1 MKATFATRFFASLL
15 ILGVAAP
22 VMAATPRAPAAAAD
36 AGAPE
41 AAAAEDGATTQPR
54 PRGFRAASGLTVR
67 VEYLGAAGRA
77 SLHARGSTYHLEGK
91 APHPGSVYYPEPYW
105 SDAYALFRA
114 GQPMRLRVTV
124 ENRGKRALKGAQLVA
139 VQEHLDYF
147 GKDGEDVDGAAAQA
161 IALPSLKPGAT
172 WQQEL
177 TLTLPMRLLPGLL
190 QTHVQLVQQRGKRSQ
205 LLLDEPQA
213 GLFCPL
219 EPRRAGDS

>member
-1 MKATFATRFFASLL
+1 MKATLATRFFASLL
-15 ILGVAAP
+15 IFGVSAP
-22 VMAATPRAPAAAAD
+22 VMAATPRAAASAAEAAAAD
-36 AGAPE
+36 D
-41 AAAAEDGATTQPR
+41 AARTQPR
-54 PRGFRAASGLTVR
+54 PRGFRAARGLAVR

-91 APHPGSVYYPEPYW
+91 APHPGSIYYPEPYW

-114 GQPMRLRVTV
+114 GQQMRLRVTV
-124 ENRGKRALKGAQLVA
+124 ENRSKRTLKGAQLVA

-161 IALPSLKPGAT
+161 VALPSLAPGAS

-190 QTHVQLVQQRGKRSQ
+190 QTHVQLVQQRGKHCR
-205 LLLDEPQA
+205 LLVDEPQA